1 MGAPAAFFA
10 LRLWHAGA
18 ALGKRRME
26 DQSPHAAAVI
36 ASEAIQTSALRRR
49 LSLDGFALLAMTER
63 RRAPLPLQTYAIAY
77 IKAPMRVAS
86 YSTLRRNLAAAIDR
100 VNADREPL
108 VITRD
113 KGKPMAV
120 LMSLDDF
127 ASYEETRHLLRSPA
141 NADRLRDAIAELER
155 GDGKERTLVE

>member
-1 MGAPAAFFA
+1 
-10 LRLWHAGA
+10 
-18 ALGKRRME
+18 ME

-36 ASEAIQTSALRRR
+36 ASEAIQTWALRRR

-63 RRAPLPLQTYAIAY
+63 RRATQSLQTYAFAY
-77 IKAPMRVAS
+77 INASMRVTS

>member
-10 LRLWHAGA
+10 LRLWHARARTKSATKRCSGGGA
-18 ALGKRRME
+18 P
-26 DQSPHAAAVI
+26 Q
-36 ASEAIQTSALRRR
+36 
-49 LSLDGFALLAMTER
+49 
-63 RRAPLPLQTYAIAY
+63 PLQTYAFAY

-155 GDGKERTLVE
+155 GDGEERTLVE

>member
-1 MGAPAAFFA
+1 MARPRGV
-10 LRLWHAGA
+10 
-18 ALGKRRME
+18 GKR
-26 DQSPHAAAVI
+26 DK
-36 ASEAIQTSALRRR
+36 AIQ
-49 LSLDGFALLAMTER
+49 R
-63 RRAPLPLQTYAIAY
+63 RRATQALQTYAFAY
-77 IKAPMRVAS
+77 INASMRVTS

-113 KGKPMAV
+113 RGKPMAV

-141 NADRLRDAIAELER
+141 NADRLREAIGELER
-155 GDGKERTLVE
+155 GGGKEWTLVE

>member
-1 MGAPAAFFA
+1 
-10 LRLWHAGA
+10 
-18 ALGKRRME
+18 
-26 DQSPHAAAVI
+26 
-36 ASEAIQTSALRRR
+36 
-49 LSLDGFALLAMTER
+49 
-63 RRAPLPLQTYAIAY
+63 
-77 IKAPMRVAS
+77 MRVTS

>member
-1 MGAPAAFFA
+1 
-10 LRLWHAGA
+10 
-18 ALGKRRME
+18 
-26 DQSPHAAAVI
+26 
-36 ASEAIQTSALRRR
+36 
-49 LSLDGFALLAMTER
+49 
-63 RRAPLPLQTYAIAY
+63 
-77 IKAPMRVAS
+77 MRVAS